1 MWDDFVFICTITP
14 ATPTHT
20 IEQRECCPGRVCRSA
35 ERDTHNAEVCH
46 RAEIFYFLF
55 LRQHK
60 KGGKENIKIMGG
72 GGRRRKG
79 IEDFS
84 PASEVPTSPQPVSPK
99 FKSTLCFSALKT
111 PLLDIASGDGVM
123 MCWIWPCPGAET
135 DVDDGGGEAAGMNS
149 MRSQRFCLREFNS
162 RREEYCRTG

>member
-1 MWDDFVFICTITP
+1 M
-14 ATPTHT
+14 
-20 IEQRECCPGRVCRSA
+20 G
-35 ERDTHNAEVCH
+35 
-46 RAEIFYFLF
+46 
-55 LRQHK
+55 
-60 KGGKENIKIMGG
+60 GG